1 MEYKFY
7 EKNFNIYK
15 IYPRVLNRVGYPTL
29 YLIHGDFSFKKRRK
43 YASVRV

>member
-15 IYPRVLNRVGYPTL
+15 IYPRVLNRGYGTL
-29 YLIHGDFSFKKRRK
+29 PSI
-43 YASVRV
+43 